1 MDPIQA
7 TLRTGMTRA
16 IREVLEGMTFMPV
29 EELPSE
35 DSELDQEGLHC
46 VSLLV
51 HEPVQWEFK
60 LFMPRNLL
68 EEMGEAVYA
77 EPRETLTE
85 SSLHDLLSE
94 ILNTAAGRFL
104 SEVLVDHQEFS
115 LGLPESCD
123 FDSAIADAPL
133 MQWHFEAGEKT
144 FAVTLLGTLTDN
156 LTDLVR
162 SDTK

>member
-35 DSELDQEGLHC
+35 DSELEQEGLHC

-77 EPRETLTE
+77 EPREALTE

-144 FAVTLLGTLTDN
+144 FAVTLLGTLTDT

>member
-1 MDPIQA
+1 MDHIDA
-7 TLRTGMTRA
+7 ILRAGMTRA

-35 DSELDQEGLHC
+35 DSELPQEGLLC

-60 LFMPRNLL
+60 LFMPKNLL
-68 EEMGEAVYA
+68 QEMGEAVYA
-77 EPRETLTE
+77 EPREDIAE
-85 SSLHDLLSE
+85 SSLQDLLSE

-104 SEVLVDHQEFS
+104 SEVLIDHQEFS

-123 FDSAIADAPL
+123 LDSAIADEPL
-133 MQWHFEAGEKT
+133 LDWHFEAGEKT
-144 FAVTLLGTLTDN
+144 FAVTMLGTRPDN
-156 LTDLVR
+156 LADFIR
-162 SDTK
+162 AGGK

>member
-29 EELPSE
+29 EELASE
-35 DSELDQEGLHC
+35 DSEIALAELLC

-77 EPRETLTE
+77 EPREELAE
-85 SSLHDLLSE
+85 SSLHDLLFE

-104 SEVLVDHQEFS
+104 SEVLVDNQEFD

-123 FDSAIADAPL
+123 YDSAIADVPL
-133 MQWHFEAGEKT
+133 MQWHFEANEKT

-162 SDTK
+162 SNKK